1 MVISRESVKYSLNNI
16 KQSKARSILTI
27 LSIFVGIATIFIFV
41 SFGWGLYDYID
52 EFTSS
57 SSADKLLIQPKGG
70 VIPGL
75 DDTFKLLDGDL
86 DAVRNTPGV
95 YEATGVHMGVGEI
108 IQDDKRA
115 YVFVISY
122 DPDLPMI
129 MELSD
134 VEIAEGRALRNG
146 DSGKVTLGYNYLLK
160 DKIFPKTYAINSKI
174 NVQGQDLR
182 IVGFYEKIGNPQD
195 DSNIYIT
202 NDFAENILSDLVKAS
217 SVAGFVD
224 NPNAYFGEVSISDSG
239 EILLREELGYGMII
253 ARADKN
259 NVDEVGDRVEK
270 KLRQHRDLDEGEEDF
285 TVQSYADLLEQF
297 VVVLNIIIGFIVLIA
312 FISVIVSAVNT
323 ANTMITSVLERFK
336 EIGVLKSIGA
346 RNSEIFKIF
355 LFESGFLGFVSGVI
369 GVLVGWG
376 ASNLGAGILDELGY
390 GFLSPHYSW
399 VLFAGLIAFAT
410 FTGAISGMIPAWRAS
425 KINAVDAL
433 RYE

>member
-1 MVISRESVKYSLNNI
+1 MVISKESVKYSLNNI
-16 KQSKARSILTI
+16 KKSKARSILTI

-70 VIPGL
+70 GGVPGL
-75 DDTFKLLDGDL
+75 DNTFRLLEDDL
-86 DAVRNTPGV
+86 GVIENTAGI
-95 YEATGVHMGVGEI
+95 YEATGIHMGVGEI
-108 IQDDKRA
+108 EQDDSKK
-115 YVFVISY
+115 YVFIMSY

-134 VEIAEGRALRNG
+134 IEIVKGRELRDG
-146 DSGKVTLGYNYLLK
+146 DSGKVTLGYNYMVRNR
-160 DKIFPKTYAINSKI
+160 IFQKSYAVNNKI
-174 NVQGQDLR
+174 NVQGVDLR
-182 IVGFYEKIGNPQD
+182 IVGFYESVGNPQD

-202 NDFAENILSDLVKAS
+202 NDFADDI
-217 SVAGFVD
+217 
-224 NPNAYFGEVSISDSG
+224 
-239 EILLREELGYGMII
+239 LREVGSDEELAYGMII
-253 ARADKN
+253 ARAEKDK
-259 NVDEVGDRVEK
+259 VDEVGERVEK
-270 KLRQHRDLDEGEEDF
+270 KLRQARDLDEGKEDF
-285 TVQSYADLLEQF
+285 SVQSYSDLLESF
-297 VVVLNIIIGFIVLIA
+297 TVVLDIIIGFIILIA

-355 LFESGFLGFVSGVI
+355 LFESGFLGFVAGTI
-369 GVLVGWG
+369 GVLAGWAATDFG
-376 ASNLGAGILDELGY
+376 AVILDDLGY

-399 VLFAGLIAFAT
+399 HLFGGLILFATL
-410 FTGAISGMIPAWRAS
+410 TGAVSGMIPAWRAS
-425 KINAVDAL
+425 RINAVDAL

>member
-1 MVISRESVKYSLNNI
+1 MVISKESVKYSLNNI
-16 KQSKARSILTI
+16 KKSKARSILTI

-41 SFGWGLYDYID
+41 SYGWGLYDYID

-70 VIPGL
+70 FGVPGL
-75 DDTFKLLDGDL
+75 DDTFPLLDSD
-86 DAVRNTPGV
+86 VRAIKSTPGV
-95 YEATGVHMGVGEI
+95 YEVTGVHMGIGEVV
-108 IQDDKRA
+108 QDDSKK
-115 YVFVISY
+115 YVFIAAY

-134 VEIAEGRALRNG
+134 IEVIEGRALRGG
-146 DSGKVTLGYNYLLK
+146 DSGKVTLGYNYMLK
-160 DKIFPKTYAINSKI
+160 NKIFPKAYALNSKI
-174 NVQGQDLR
+174 NVQGFDLR
-182 IVGFYEKIGNPQD
+182 IVGFYEKVGNAQD

-202 NDFAENILSDLVKAS
+202 NDFADSILKEADSD
-217 SVAGFVD
+217 
-224 NPNAYFGEVSISDSG
+224 
-239 EILLREELGYGMII
+239 EELSYAMIL
-253 ARADKN
+253 ARADKD
-259 NVDEVGDRVEK
+259 NVDEVAERVEK
-270 KLRQHRDLDEGEEDF
+270 KLRQHRDLDEGKEDF
-285 TVQSYADLLEQF
+285 SVQSYAELLESF
-297 VVVLNIIIGFIVLIA
+297 TVVLDIIIGFIILIA
-312 FISVIVSAVNT
+312 LISVVVSAVNT

-355 LFESGFLGFVSGVI
+355 LFESGFLGFVAGCI

-376 ASNLGAGILDELGY
+376 GANFAANILDNAGY

-399 VLFAGLIAFAT
+399 TLFTILILFATL
-410 FTGAISGMIPAWRAS
+410 TGAVSGMIPAWRAS

>member
-1 MVISRESVKYSLNNI
+1 MIISKENIKYSFNNI

-57 SSADKLLIQPKGG
+57 SSADKILIQPKGG

-75 DDTFKLLDGDL
+75 DDTFKLLDDDL
-86 DAVRNTPGV
+86 RAIENTAGV
-95 YEATGVHMGVGEI
+95 FEATGVHMSVAEI
-108 IQDDKRA
+108 VQGDSKKYAFI
-115 YVFVISY
+115 VSF
-122 DPDLPMI
+122 DPNLPLM

-134 VEIAEGRALRNG
+134 IEIIEGRALRSG
-146 DSGKVTLGYNYLLK
+146 DSGKVVLGYNYMVK
-160 DKIFPKTYAINSKI
+160 DKIFSKAYSLNSKI
-174 NVQGQDLR
+174 EVQGVDLR

-202 NDFAENILSDLVKAS
+202 NDFADDI
-217 SVAGFVD
+217 
-224 NPNAYFGEVSISDSG
+224 
-239 EILLREELGYGMII
+239 LREVGSDAELPYGMII
-253 ARADKN
+253 ARVDKDN
-259 NVDEVGDRVEK
+259 IDEVAEK
-270 KLRQHRDLDEGEEDF
+270 VKKSLRQNRDLDEGKEDF
-285 TVQSYADLLEQF
+285 TVQSYADLLENF
-297 VVVLNIIIGFIVLIA
+297 TVVLDIVIGFIILIA
-312 FISVIVSAVNT
+312 LISVFVSAVNT

-336 EIGVLKSIGA
+336 EIGILKSIGA

-355 LFESGFLGFVSGVI
+355 LFESGFLGFVAGCI
-369 GVLVGWG
+369 GVLVGWM
-376 ASNLGAGILDELGY
+376 ASNIGANVLDNLGY

-399 VLFAGLIAFAT
+399 ILFVGLILFATL
-410 FTGAISGMIPAWRAS
+410 TGAISGMVPAWRAS

>member
-1 MVISRESVKYSLNNI
+1 MVISKENVKYSLNNI

-57 SSADKLLIQPKGG
+57 SSANKLLIQPKGG
-70 VIPGL
+70 TIPGL
-75 DDTFKLLDGDL
+75 DDTFKLLEDDL
-86 DAVRNTPGV
+86 EAIENTAGV
-95 YEATGVHMGVGEI
+95 HEVTGVHMGVGEI
-108 IQDDKRA
+108 VQGDSKKYAFI
-115 YVFVISY
+115 VSY
-122 DPDLPMI
+122 DPNLPMM

-134 VEIAEGRALRNG
+134 VEIIEGRDLRSG
-146 DSGKVTLGYNYLLK
+146 DSGKVTLGYNYMLK
-160 DKIFPKTYAINSKI
+160 NKIFPKAYSLNSKI
-174 NVQGQDLR
+174 NVQGVDLR

-202 NDFAENILSDLVKAS
+202 NDFADDI
-217 SVAGFVD
+217 
-224 NPNAYFGEVSISDSG
+224 
-239 EILLREELGYGMII
+239 LREVGSDEELSYGMII
-253 ARADKN
+253 ARADKD
-259 NVDEVGDRVEK
+259 NVNEVAERVK
-270 KLRQHRDLDEGEEDF
+270 KSLRNERDLDEGKEDFSVQSYSDLLEDF
-285 TVQSYADLLEQF
+285 TV
-297 VVVLNIIIGFIVLIA
+297 VLNIVIGFIVLIA
-312 FISVIVSAVNT
+312 LISVVVSAVNT

-355 LFESGFLGFVSGVI
+355 LFESGFLGFVAGCI
-369 GVLVGWG
+369 GVLLGWF
-376 ASNLGAGILDELGY
+376 ASDIGAGVLDNLGY

-399 VLFAGLIAFAT
+399 VLFVGLILFAT
-410 FTGAISGMIPAWRAS
+410 LTGAISGMVPAWRAS

>member
-1 MVISRESVKYSLNNI
+1 MIINKESVKYSLNNI
-16 KQSKARSILTI
+16 KKSKTRSILTI

-57 SSADKLLIQPKGG
+57 SSADKLLIQSKGTG
-70 VIPGL
+70 APGL
-75 DDTFKLLDGDL
+75 DTTFKLLDDDVDL
-86 DAVRNTPGV
+86 IKNTPGI
-95 YEATGVHMGVGEI
+95 YDATGVYISAGEI
-108 IQDDKRA
+108 VQKELKK
-115 YVFVISY
+115 YVFVMSY
-122 DPDLPMI
+122 DPDLPMV

-134 VEIAEGRALRNG
+134 IEVVEGRALKSS
-146 DSGKVTLGYNYLLK
+146 DSGKVTLGYNYMVK
-160 DKIFPKTYAINSKI
+160 NRIFPKAYSLNSKI
-174 NVQGQDLR
+174 EVQGQELR
-182 IVGFYEKIGNPQD
+182 IIGFYESVGNPQD
-195 DSNIYIT
+195 DSNIYVT
-202 NDFAENILSDLVKAS
+202 NDFMSELYPEKELS
-217 SVAGFVD
+217 
-224 NPNAYFGEVSISDSG
+224 
-239 EILLREELGYGMII
+239 YGMII
-253 ARADKN
+253 ARADIN
-259 NVDEVGDRVEK
+259 NVDEVGEKVKK
-270 KLRQHRDLDEGEEDF
+270 KLRQHRDLDEGKEDF
-285 TVQSYADLLEQF
+285 TVQSYSDLLESF
-297 VVVLNIIIGFIVLIA
+297 MIVLDIIIGFIILIA

-355 LFESGFLGFVSGVI
+355 LFESGFLGFVAGVI

-376 ASNLGAGILDELGY
+376 ATNLGAGILNDLGY

-399 VLFAGLIAFAT
+399 VLFAGLILFAT

>member
-1 MVISRESVKYSLNNI
+1 MVISKESVKYSLNNI
-16 KQSKARSILTI
+16 KKSKARSILTI

-70 VIPGL
+70 GGVPGL
-75 DDTFKLLDGDL
+75 DNTFRLLEDDL
-86 DAVRNTPGV
+86 GVIENTAGI
-95 YEATGVHMGVGEI
+95 YEATGIHMGVGEI
-108 IQDDKRA
+108 EQDDSKK
-115 YVFVISY
+115 YVFIMSY

-134 VEIAEGRALRNG
+134 IEIVKGRELRDG
-146 DSGKVTLGYNYLLK
+146 DSGKVTLGYNYMVRNR
-160 DKIFPKTYAINSKI
+160 IFPKAYAVNSKI
-174 NVQGQDLR
+174 NVQGVDLR
-182 IVGFYEKIGNPQD
+182 IVGFYESVGNPQD

-202 NDFAENILSDLVKAS
+202 NDFADDI
-217 SVAGFVD
+217 
-224 NPNAYFGEVSISDSG
+224 
-239 EILLREELGYGMII
+239 LREVGSDEELAYGMII
-253 ARADKN
+253 ARAEKDK
-259 NVDEVGDRVEK
+259 VDEVGERVEK
-270 KLRQHRDLDEGEEDF
+270 KLRQARDLDEGKEDF
-285 TVQSYADLLEQF
+285 SVQSYSDLLESF
-297 VVVLNIIIGFIVLIA
+297 TVVLDIIIGFIILIA

-355 LFESGFLGFVSGVI
+355 LFESGFLGFVAGTI
-369 GVLVGWG
+369 GVLAGWAATDFG
-376 ASNLGAGILDELGY
+376 AVILDDLGY

-399 VLFAGLIAFAT
+399 HLFGGLILFATL
-410 FTGAISGMIPAWRAS
+410 TGAVSGMIPAWRAS
-425 KINAVDAL
+425 RINAVDAL